1 MHLKSIEQD
10 WATEGSVTVQIPR
23 SQRDG
28 FQFRMNVREAFYQ
41 TNMHRTAV
49 SFCGRVTKFGENI
62 IRKLLGG
69 GGADINIIFCELC
82 IGKKD
87 LSYISRSGMQG

>member
-69 GGADINIIFCELC
+69 GGRISILYSVSCVLE
-82 IGKKD
+82 KKI
-87 LSYISRSGMQG
+87 YHI